1 MNIKKNII
9 SQFLFVSIFLY
20 TPIFSVNTIQVS
32 GIVQNVDGNLLP
44 DVLLILKNQKKSV
57 LTNRFGEFDFNKVF
71 PNDTLLVSLE
81 KYQDKQIRVASDME
95 INLFPK
101 SDIQDQINKA
111 RNGETITIPSG
122 KHYIYPDFNIDSTV
136 ALSINYKTDITIQGE
151 IGSEIILKWEKAD
164 ILLIHESNNIK
175 LKNFKIGYH
184 DSAKYRSIDMPIFD
198 SASNF
203 KAAFADARNQLGKDA
218 IFKYKGKLFHTN
230 NHNESTSNI
239 TPRNVLNIFKSYDE
253 FLPIHDYHMKD
264 LYILEGQA
272 TEKVEIGWL
281 KNQTIGH
288 DFKSYITNL
297 YNLIPG
303 KETTKE
309 ANLPWW
315 KKIERNIY
323 LDPQL
328 NFLREMPEK
337 GEIIVPNLFRSNE
350 IKKFLKW
357 AESNSKDKFMTQRS
371 KQRASYNKSKNQIH
385 YQNMYDDDMI
395 NMVGELYKDDIEYLN
410 FTFEN

>member
-1 MNIKKNII
+1 MLSKENKKWSHYYAEPNFRINDQLWKFCP
-9 SQFLFVSIFLY
+9 S
-20 TPIFSVNTIQVS
+20 
-32 GIVQNVDGNLLP
+32 DHLLHIHIP
-44 DVLLILKNQKKSV
+44 KCAGTWL
-57 LTNRFGEFDFNKVF
+57 
-71 PNDTLLVSLE
+71 
-81 KYQDKQIRVASDME
+81 KQIVYNSSAGSHRFNHGHLPAG
-95 INLFPK
+95 L
-101 SDIQDQINKA
+101 QKA
-111 RNGETITIPSG
+111 MLEDRG
-122 KHYIYPDFNIDSTV
+122 Y
-136 ALSINYKTDITIQGE
+136 
-151 IGSEIILKWEKAD
+151 KWEQ
-164 ILLIHESNNIK
+164 
-175 LKNFKIGYH
+175 FKPWAIIRNPW
-184 DSAKYRSIDMPIFD
+184 DRLWSAYKYTKWGGFEVNLRPVVET
-198 SASNF
+198 
-203 KAAFADARNQLGKDA
+203 
-218 IFKYKGKLFHTN
+218 KGKFEIKGKKALQN
-230 NHNESTSNI
+230 SK
-239 TPRNVLNIFKSYDE
+239 IFKSYDE

>member
-20 TPIFSVNTIQVS
+20 TPIFSANTIQVS

-184 DSAKYRSIDMPIFD
+184 DSTKSRSVDIPIF
-198 SASNF
+198 
-203 KAAFADARNQLGKDA
+203 
-218 IFKYKGKLFHTN
+218 KLT
-230 NHNESTSNI
+230 TI
-239 TPRNVLNIFKSYDE
+239 C
-253 FLPIHDYHMKD
+253 
-264 LYILEGQA
+264 
-272 TEKVEIGWL
+272 L
-281 KNQTIGH
+281 K
-288 DFKSYITNL
+288 
-297 YNLIPG
+297 
-303 KETTKE
+303 
-309 ANLPWW
+309 
-315 KKIERNIY
+315 
-323 LDPQL
+323 
-328 NFLREMPEK
+328 
-337 GEIIVPNLFRSNE
+337 
-350 IKKFLKW
+350 
-357 AESNSKDKFMTQRS
+357 
-371 KQRASYNKSKNQIH
+371 
-385 YQNMYDDDMI
+385 
-395 NMVGELYKDDIEYLN
+395 
-410 FTFEN
+410 